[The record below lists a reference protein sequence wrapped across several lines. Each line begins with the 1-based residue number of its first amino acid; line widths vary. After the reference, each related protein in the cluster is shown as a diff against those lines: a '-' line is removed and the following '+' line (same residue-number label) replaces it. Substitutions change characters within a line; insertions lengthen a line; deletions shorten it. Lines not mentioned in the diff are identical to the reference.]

1 MGAMPCKPDGLWL
14 WRMPEIPK
22 TLQAA
27 EAVTVPAVYVAKS
40 MAATRKR
47 VVITFHAACLP
58 YVHLR

>member
-14 WRMPEIPK
+14 WRMPEISK

-47 VVITFHAACLP
+47 VVITFHAA
-58 YVHLR
+58 